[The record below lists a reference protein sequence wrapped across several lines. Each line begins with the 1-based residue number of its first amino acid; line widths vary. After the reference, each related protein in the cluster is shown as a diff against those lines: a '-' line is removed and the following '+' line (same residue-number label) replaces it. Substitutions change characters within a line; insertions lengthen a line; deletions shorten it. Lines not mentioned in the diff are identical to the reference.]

1 MPRTL
6 QRAQQT
12 PEPNQQTDE
21 VTYRSQASV
30 DASAS
35 TSSTLLINSFEET
48 PDENEG
54 SLVISTLMLHDI
66 DYDILKITA
75 GLADRVAAQAG
86 QHTFADLFKA
96 FEDFTHSNELTP
108 ALYSNYFVC
117 LNILANLCQIDEP
130 TWLKRL
136 ETLLPEL
143 YENDDDN
150 IERADT
156 IALSKELDKF
166 ESSTKERFLLVWHES
181 LNFLK
186 EKQTRLMSVARE
198 RNLLNI
204 YCKAFRTWHDRY
216 FSLIE
221 REIQVIQKRDFQF
234 REMIFTSEREMHQ
247 AVAQRTKRAN
257 WQLAANALGNWREK
271 TKTIMHQE
279 STADL
284 MNRTNLLQSWFTS
297 WRQITNE
304 QIITK
309 HHNARIT
316 RRYLGTWVNRAKLI
330 YTLDTNVSHANRQIC
345 LEDTLSAWKQRYRC
359 IRDVENKLVLFDLN
373 LLLKTFC
380 KWRKKQQH
388 ELLLDSC
395 TYNLSNRQ
403 ARLTFGEWKLKTR
416 MSITA
421 SQFRDVTCLSNC
433 FRTWRLNCRA
443 HKLIALRFR
452 GQVWDIYRD
461 WYLKQRLARLQRLHN
476 TTLASSAM
484 AQWQFRLEE
493 KDTQVN
499 EKLSNFEIYL
509 DMRIAKR
516 VFHTWKTRRTEVLNM
531 ELDAEALYYDN
542 IATAS
547 LFTLLHQYDVTV
559 HNSTK
564 AITISKEKTLSRY
577 FHIWKNASLQHKKRN
592 AYALL
597 DRYTIEKEQRLKQKF
612 FTQWDDKYLEKEDLV
627 FQALSF
633 YSHTNRTL
641 QQKYLGQW
649 LIRTIEITNQIEEAA
664 EQNNQNLLIQ
674 SFQRWRD
681 SKVSVDTLDSMCA
694 EILPRIGRPSLAQ
707 AFRVWKMRM
716 FKLNMKQKMAID
728 FEHRLTDLKL
738 KMYWRHWR
746 GRIQRNLVDQLSEMS
761 VSWSRSSVT
770 SDYSAV
776 DSVDPG
782 WSSPSL
788 VLRTPTR
795 NRSRRVLPLSSHSRT
810 PFTPRH

>member
-1 MPRTL
+1 M
-6 QRAQQT
+6 
-12 PEPNQQTDE
+12 E
-21 VTYRSQASV
+21 
-30 DASAS
+30 
-35 TSSTLLINSFEET
+35 
-48 PDENEG
+48 
-54 SLVISTLMLHDI
+54 
-66 DYDILKITA
+66 
-75 GLADRVAAQAG
+75 
-86 QHTFADLFKA
+86 
-96 FEDFTHSNELTP
+96 
-108 ALYSNYFVC
+108 
-117 LNILANLCQIDEP
+117 
-130 TWLKRL
+130 
-136 ETLLPEL
+136 
-143 YENDDDN
+143 
-150 IERADT
+150 
-156 IALSKELDKF
+156 
-166 ESSTKERFLLVWHES
+166 
-181 LNFLK
+181 
-186 EKQTRLMSVARE
+186 
-198 RNLLNI
+198 
-204 YCKAFRTWHDRY
+204 
-216 FSLIE
+216 
-221 REIQVIQKRDFQF
+221 
-234 REMIFTSEREMHQ
+234 
-247 AVAQRTKRAN
+247 
-257 WQLAANALGNWREK
+257 
-271 TKTIMHQE
+271 
-279 STADL
+279 
-284 MNRTNLLQSWFTS
+284 
-297 WRQITNE
+297 
-304 QIITK
+304 
-309 HHNARIT
+309 
-316 RRYLGTWVNRAKLI
+316 
-330 YTLDTNVSHANRQIC
+330 
-345 LEDTLSAWKQRYRC
+345 
-359 IRDVENKLVLFDLN
+359 
-373 LLLKTFC
+373 
-380 KWRKKQQH
+380 KKQQH

-443 HKLIALRFR
+443 HKLIALRSR

-664 EQNNQNLLIQ
+664 EQIIRIFWYNRFSVGETPRYQLTLLTPCVLKF
-674 SFQRWRD
+674 FQELDALLLLRPFESGKCVCLNSTWNKKWR
-681 SKVSVDTLDSMCA
+681 L
-694 EILPRIGRPSLAQ
+694 ILNIGSL
-707 AFRVWKMRM
+707 
-716 FKLNMKQKMAID
+716 ISS
-728 FEHRLTDLKL
+728 
-738 KMYWRHWR
+738 WRCI
-746 GRIQRNLVDQLSEMS
+746 GVTGAAG
-761 VSWSRSSVT
+761 SSVT
-770 SDYSAV
+770 LLTNSRKCRCHGRAV
-776 DSVDPG
+776 R
-782 WSSPSL
+782 SL
-788 VLRTPTR
+788 LIT
-795 NRSRRVLPLSSHSRT
+795 LPWIPLILGGAHQV
-810 PFTPRH
+810 